1 MELRHL
7 RYFVAVADDLHF
19 GRAANRLH
27 TSQSSLSQ
35 QIRNLETELKVD
47 LLRRVKRRV
56 ELTPAGAR
64 FLGEARGILAAAER
78 AAGLAR
84 GAAREES
91 RKIVI
96 GISPETDWAFLG
108 KALRLFGEQAPSVEV
123 LFQNLTPE
131 AQIEALQGSR
141 IDIGFV
147 GLPIE
152 AEGIV
157 SEVTGRE
164 RLVAAIPE
172 AHPMAR
178 QARIALR
185 DLSGET
191 YALWPRHL
199 SPVRYDQLLAI
210 FRRAGFGPPIAMEG
224 GLPSTQTV
232 LGMVA
237 AGLTVAL
244 VDPAIKHR
252 AVPGIVF
259 RPIAD
264 RGVFTESG
272 VIYRRDDPSPLLA
285 SFLHEVRLTPRRKAE
300 AEGDARSN
308 SGEVA
313 KPRAVPARAR
323 SARHEKS
330 AGSCLPALTNPA
342 DGKRTYLAVGVGLT
356 ESTVVVVVDVVVWGV
371 PEGAGASFVVVVSV
385 VVDASFWQPTE
396 KAIPTTSRE
405 PSIQSFFMMSL
416 VRSWP
421 GTPRSS
427 WPWTRCRTW

>member
-19 GRAANRLH
+19 GRAANRLN

-64 FLGEARGILAAAER
+64 FRPGARNSPPPPAP

-108 KALRLFGEQAPSVEV
+108 KALRLFREQAPSVEV

-131 AQIEALQGSR
+131 AQIEALHGSR

-157 SEVTGRE
+157 GEVTGRE

-178 QARIALR
+178 QSRITLR

-199 SPVRYDQLLAI
+199 SPVRYDQLLSI

-285 SFLHEVRLTPRRKAE
+285 SFLHEVRLTPRRRAE
-300 AEGDARSN
+300 PESD
-308 SGEVA
+308 GESDGSKVA
-313 KPRAVPARAR
+313 KRSVPARGR
-323 SARHEKS
+323 SGANKK
-330 AGSCLPALTNPA
+330 AP
-342 DGKRTYLAVGVGLT
+342 GV
-356 ESTVVVVVDVVVWGV
+356 
-371 PEGAGASFVVVVSV
+371 AS
-385 VVDASFWQPTE
+385 
-396 KAIPTTSRE
+396 R
-405 PSIQSFFMMSL
+405 
-416 VRSWP
+416 R
-421 GTPRSS
+421 
-427 WPWTRCRTW
+427 

>member
-7 RYFVAVADDLHF
+7 RYFVAVAEELHF
-19 GRAANRLH
+19 GHAADRLH

-35 QIRNLETELKVD
+35 QVRNLETELKVD
-47 LLRRVKRRV
+47 LLRRVKRHV
-56 ELTPAGAR
+56 ELTPAGDR
-64 FLGEARGILAAAER
+64 FLREAREILAAAER

-91 RKIVI
+91 RKVVI

-108 KALRLFGEQAPSVEV
+108 KALRLFGEQAPAVEV

-131 AQIEALQGSR
+131 AQVEALHGSR

-152 AEGIV
+152 SEGVV

-172 AHPMAR
+172 EHSMAR
-178 QARIALR
+178 HARIQLR
-185 DLSGET
+185 DLSGEAYT
-191 YALWPRHL
+191 LWPRHL
-199 SPVRYDQLLAI
+199 SPVRYDQLLSI

-224 GLPSTQTV
+224 GLPSTRTV

-252 AVPGIVF
+252 AIPGVVF

-272 VIYRRDDPSPLLA
+272 VIYRREDPSPLLA
-285 SFLHEVRLTPRRKAE
+285 TFLHEIRLTPRRRAE
-300 AEGDARSN
+300 TEAGVEKERAM
-308 SGEVA
+308 VA
-313 KPRAVPARAR
+313 KPRSVRTRRAR
-323 SARHEKS
+323 
-330 AGSCLPALTNPA
+330 
-342 DGKRTYLAVGVGLT
+342 
-356 ESTVVVVVDVVVWGV
+356 
-371 PEGAGASFVVVVSV
+371 
-385 VVDASFWQPTE
+385 
-396 KAIPTTSRE
+396 
-405 PSIQSFFMMSL
+405 
-416 VRSWP
+416 
-421 GTPRSS
+421 
-427 WPWTRCRTW
+427 

>member
-7 RYFVAVADDLHF
+7 RYFVAVAEDLHF
-19 GRAANRLH
+19 GRAANHLH

-35 QIRNLETELKVD
+35 QVRNLETELKVD
-47 LLRRVKRRV
+47 LLRRVKRHV
-56 ELTPAGAR
+56 ELTPAGSR
-64 FLGEARGILAAAER
+64 FLLEARGILAAAER

-84 GAAREES
+84 ETAREES

-131 AQIEALQGSR
+131 AQIASLHEGR

-164 RLVAAIPE
+164 RLVAAIPGK
-172 AHPMAR
+172 HPMAR
-178 QARIALR
+178 NGRIRLR
-185 DLSGET
+185 ELSGEA

-199 SPVRYDQLLAI
+199 SPVRYDQLLSI

-244 VDPAIKHR
+244 VDPAIKQR
-252 AVPGIVF
+252 AIPGVVF
-259 RPIAD
+259 RSIAD

-272 VIYRRDDPSPLLA
+272 VIYRRADPSPLLA
-285 SFLHEVRLTPRRKAE
+285 SFLHEVRLTPRRRVESETGIEKDNAFV
-300 AEGDARSN
+300 S
-308 SGEVA
+308 
-313 KPRAVPARAR
+313 KPRGVPVRAR
-323 SARHEKS
+323 
-330 AGSCLPALTNPA
+330 
-342 DGKRTYLAVGVGLT
+342 RTG
-356 ESTVVVVVDVVVWGV
+356 
-371 PEGAGASFVVVVSV
+371 
-385 VVDASFWQPTE
+385 
-396 KAIPTTSRE
+396 
-405 PSIQSFFMMSL
+405 
-416 VRSWP
+416 
-421 GTPRSS
+421 
-427 WPWTRCRTW
+427 